1 MAKKTLYS
9 FLILIGIF
17 YTSCSK
23 NEELVVPDNGT
34 SGTGSSNNTL
44 EEYLKANADYVHNI
58 NGFYIVGSAA
68 APGSPETTPGTTA
81 KEIFDHSVR
90 LFSSFLDQ
98 DNDGVVDEDRKQL
111 NTYLANTVLFISGP
125 LSFVD
130 KISMSSQL
138 TSKNL
143 YGMSM
148 QTDNWPYVKNYDG
161 KGWTVSTLNSSTW
174 RPNNF
179 NALWEEVFHTITEA
193 YSRSD
198 NTLAFTPGAK
208 FRQLM
213 DADIAAGTYD
223 ISEQNAAENG
233 NYDRVTAVNEYIHQ
247 IWAINFAGQDAA
259 LNSYQKEA
267 LQFMKDNKIP
277 MTVNATYNQTIGTQI
292 K

>member
-23 NEELVVPDNGT
+23 NEELVVSDNGT

-58 NGFYIVGSAA
+58 NGFYIIGSAA
-68 APGSPETTPGTTA
+68 VPGSPETTAGTSA
-81 KEIFDHSVR
+81 KEVFDHSVR

-125 LSFVD
+125 FSFVD

-198 NTLAFTPGAK
+198 NTLAFTSGAK

-213 DADIAAGTYD
+213 DADIAADTYD

-259 LNSYQKEA
+259 LNSHQKEV

-277 MTVNATYNQTIGTQI
+277 MTVNATYNKTIGIQI